1 MNMEKYKFEVRKM
14 STNTVE
20 VKAENCQDAML
31 EVIYLLITKDREIFE
46 KSKDRVIN
54 YDIILE
60 EFKRK
65 DDMKYLK
72 NVKEILQKIND
83 SNEKISVEIEE
94 EVNDL
99 DKECDVIICQ
109 RCGNCIELDEDFM
122 S

>member
-1 MNMEKYKFEVRKM
+1 MNMEKYKFEIRKM

-20 VKAENCQDAML
+20 VKAENCKDAVL
-31 EVIYLLITKDREIFE
+31 EAIYLLITKDREIFE

-72 NVKEILQKIND
+72 NVKEILQKIDD
-83 SNEKISVEIEE
+83 SNGKISVEIEE

-99 DKECDVIICQ
+99 DKECDIIICQ